1 VTRGAGVPVS
11 GALELRS
18 VSSVRFGMGDK
29 SSKSRTKREP
39 TDPEKADIAVARA
52 AAPMRRHKAVKALGW
67 VSEAA
72 DQPPLMTLC
81 AATLAAGLIMRKGRL
96 ARAGARML
104 AAEVV
109 ATQIKS
115 LIKHR
120 IDRTRPRV
128 VTDGGRYQAHKGHDH
143 ASEMNSF
150 PSGHTAGAVAVA
162 RAYARDYP
170 EHSTGAYAAAA
181 GVGAIQIPRSAH
193 YPTDI
198 AAGAVIGV
206 LAEALVDWTEGLTRA
221 TIQAYRGSGRLRPE
235 PARVGVDGICTS
247 GGMPRLADAIL
258 HRPAE
263 RPGGDDGRGH
273 TDSAF
278 GNGADDRALDPAIA
292 ILTIDRGAD
301 QRTQ

>member
-1 VTRGAGVPVS
+1 VPVS
-11 GALELRS
+11 GTSELRP

-29 SSKSRTKREP
+29 SSKSRTKRKP
-39 TDPEKADIAVARA
+39 SDPEKADIAVARA

-81 AATLAAGLIMRKGRL
+81 AATLAAGLILRKGRL
-96 ARAGARML
+96 VRAGARML

-109 ATQIKS
+109 ATQIKG

-120 IDRTRPRV
+120 IDRTRPHV
-128 VTDGGRYQAHKGHDH
+128 ITKGGRYQAHKGHNH

-170 EHSTGAYAAAA
+170 PHSTVAYAAAA

-206 LAEALVDWTEGLTRA
+206 LAEAMVDWAEGLARGA
-221 TIQAYRGSGRLRPE
+221 FQRQRGSGRLWAE
-235 PARVGVDGICTS
+235 PAGVGVDGIGA
-247 GGMPRLADAIL
+247 GGGVPGLADAIL

-263 RPGGDDGRGH
+263 RPGGNDGCGN
-273 TDSAF
+273 TDGAF
-278 GNGADDRALDPAIA
+278 RDAADDRALDPAIA
-292 ILTIDRGAD
+292 VAAIDRGAD